1 MKISEFKKYLLAV
14 IGVCVSFSAL
24 IVLAI
29 TFFNATL
36 TGGRTLVTINNYGEQ
51 KIETIVIILGLI
63 LGLYSLIY
71 LIRMAKVIK

>member
-14 IGVCVSFSAL
+14 IGVGLSFSAM

-29 TFFNATL
+29 TFFNAAR
-36 TGGRTLVTINNYGEQ
+36 TGGRTLVSINNYGEQ
-51 KIETIVIILGLI
+51 KIETIVIILSLI

-71 LIRMAKVIK
+71 LVRMAKGIK